1 MKKKINTQVKGVI
14 GAGLI
19 ALAGSASAAQ
29 PSNDELLKQL
39 KALQATVEAL
49 QKQVK
54 DQGVAL
60 EKTKE
65 VLPNGAEIAT
75 SDDINGLKAD
85 LEDYKYN
92 NSRDREYKTALST
105 RGLTI
110 GGTLLGVYTRST
122 DPAIASSNRPYGTKA
137 ADSFSAS
144 ATLSFKGRLY
154 RDYAEGKNLDYALGL
169 SFSNPKF
176 SNGASST
183 NTPAQGDSVVKV
195 TDLYLQYSLVRNLG
209 ALEDPKLTVTFGQQK
224 MPFGL
229 EAQVSDELKPTVST
243 AQFLG
248 ATALSQLNKRQIGVV
263 LRGDYAPTVDFT
275 TNYRSPLVEYALGV
289 VNGNGENT
297 ADDNAKKDVIGR
309 VAFTV
314 PADFTSLFR
323 ELKFGASYYSGWNVL
338 NNSSQVVLKDAVQS
352 TRKGIDIYYNH
363 NPIGITYERA
373 DGKDETYITAAQTNN
388 RTQTIK
394 SSGQVLT
401 LFYNFG
407 DIAQWSSNLKNVG
420 KFDDYWPTTSQ
431 VYYRYDKWDPNTY
444 ISNNEI
450 IKNTLGYNIFFA
462 ETTKF
467 QVGVTRTSY
476 VGQPTVPV
484 VDLTAQF
491 QYGF

>member
-1 MKKKINTQVKGVI
+1 VKKKINTQFKGVL

-19 ALAGSASAAQ
+19 ALAGSATAAQ

-65 VLPNGAEIAT
+65 ALPEGAEIAT
-75 SDDINGLKAD
+75 TDDINGLKSD

-110 GGTLLGVYTRST
+110 GGTLLGVYTKST
-122 DPAIASSNRPYGTKA
+122 NPSVATSNRPAGTPA
-137 ADSFSAS
+137 LDSFSAS

-154 RDYAEGKNLDYALGL
+154 RDYAEGKNLDYALGFA
-169 SFSNPKF
+169 FSNPKF
-176 SNGASST
+176 ANGASST
-183 NTPAQGDSVVKV
+183 NSPAQSDSVVKV

-209 ALEDPKLTVTFGQQK
+209 GLEDPKLTVTFGQQK
-224 MPFGL
+224 LPFGL

-248 ATALSQLNKRQIGVV
+248 ATALSQLNKRQIGVI
-263 LRGDYAPTVDFT
+263 LRGDYEPTVDFT
-275 TNYRSPLVEYALGV
+275 TNYRSPLIEYAFGV

-297 ADDNAKKDVIGR
+297 ADDNSKKDVIGR

-314 PADFTSLFR
+314 PADFTSVFR
-323 ELKFGASYYSGWNVL
+323 ELKFGASYYAGWNVL
-338 NNSSQVVLKDAVQS
+338 TNSSQVILKDAAHS
-352 TRKGIDIYYNH
+352 TRKGIDVYYNH
-363 NPIGITYERA
+363 NPIGITYERV
-373 DGKDETYITAAQTNN
+373 DGIDETYLSAAQTNSN
-388 RTQTIK
+388 TQNIK
-394 SSGQVLT
+394 SQGQVLT
-401 LFYNFG
+401 VFYNFG

-467 QVGVTRTSY
+467 QVGLTRTSY
-476 VGQPTVPV
+476 QGQPTAPV